1 MRRFALVYLF
11 LSLAVVLP
19 SCTREPQPGK
29 GEDAPVLL
37 ATGTKALPAGIETFR
52 ALMFSTNS
60 RQYTGRSG
68 SYCTLTFSHTD
79 DYTDPLNPVTYRW
92 LQPCRVSEAGAPL
105 DINGDPVSS
114 LADAD
119 HGSSYGLRWN
129 GTSNGSGNGSMVAVA
144 PAVDFVMNDA
154 VPGPPDRLVWQN
166 LGHAVWLNWTLGTEI
181 YISDPVAAG
190 FSGIWFD
197 GQYSYSSSTSE
208 LSTTLV
214 DHRAKVT
221 IKIQCSTDL
230 IPQTHLY
237 DVRVTD
243 RIVTDRFYLLESG
256 DNVRGFSRPTD
267 PEDASIIQYF
277 IIDSDPAHAL
287 PLMNGAGLPD
297 WTDPANKN
305 VLLEKDVTDWTSS
318 DPFYLQARDYS
329 AVLMTGK
336 RPVIEVRLG
345 TDPTNPVRVRVPLAQ
360 ELLPMHHYV
369 YTLDVTNAYVSIYR
383 SVIGW
388 DEVMTGSNED
398 GGKTIPETPAYLGT
412 VAVGGPGAGDDAWGA
427 GGGGTADKPVTP

>member
-1 MRRFALVYLF
+1 MRRFPLVYL
-11 LSLAVVLP
+11 LLLLAVALP
-19 SCTREPQPGK
+19 SCTREPQPGE
-29 GEDAPVLL
+29 GQDVPVLL
-37 ATGTKALPAGIETFR
+37 TAGTKALPTGIETFR
-52 ALMFSTNS
+52 ALMFSTDN
-60 RQYTGRSG
+60 RQYTGRDG

-79 DYTDPLNPVTYRW
+79 DYTDPSNPVTYRW
-92 LQPCRVSEAGAPL
+92 LQPCRVSASGAPL
-105 DINGDPVSS
+105 DSNGDLVAS

-119 HGSSYGLRWN
+119 HSSSYGLRWN
-129 GTSNGSGNGSMVAVA
+129 GTSNGTGNGSMVAVA
-144 PAVDFVMNDA
+144 PAVGFADDHS

-166 LGHAVWLNWTLGTEI
+166 AGHAVWLNWTLGTEI

-197 GQYSYSSSTSE
+197 GQYSYSSSTSA

-221 IKIQCSTDL
+221 VKIQCSTDL

-243 RIVTDRFYLLESG
+243 RIVTDRYYLLDSG
-256 DNVRGFSRPTD
+256 TNVQGFSRPSD
-267 PEDASIIQYF
+267 PDDPSITQYF

-297 WTDPANKN
+297 WTDAANRN

-318 DPFYLQARDYS
+318 TPFYLQARDYS
-329 AVLMTGK
+329 ATLMTGK

-360 ELLPMHHYV
+360 ELLPMHQYI
-369 YTLDVTNAYVSIYR
+369 YTLDVTNAYVSVYR

-388 DEVMTGSNED
+388 DEVMTGSHED
-398 GGKTIPETPAYLGT
+398 DGKTTPETPAYLGK
-412 VAVGGPGAGDDAWGA
+412 VVAGDPDSGDDKWSN
-427 GGGGTADKPVTP
+427 GGGGTADKPV